1 MNTKQL
7 KRISIYLAGMLT
19 LAFGISLNVKTGLG
33 VSPIISMANCFS
45 SILSLPIGDTTFVLY
60 SVFVIIQII
69 VHIHL
74 SRKNSEIKLRS
85 LIIKDILQLPLSL
98 VFTRIM
104 NVFEIMIPQ
113 MDTLQD
119 GFFSSMPGR
128 FVALAAAI
136 IATGVGAA
144 ATLDMRLIP
153 NPGDGI
159 VQSLS
164 DLSKKETGFVK
175 NVFDGI
181 NVSLT
186 VIISLIAEGNI
197 IGIGAGTIIAFLGVG
212 RVIAVFN
219 HFLLPYLRKLV

>member
-1 MNTKQL
+1 
-7 KRISIYLAGMLT
+7 MLT

-33 VSPIISMANCFS
+33 VSPIISVANCFS
-45 SILSLPIGDTTFVLY
+45 SLLSLPIGDTTFVLY

-74 SRKNSEIKLRS
+74 SRKNSEIQLRS

-113 MDTLQD
+113 MNTLRD

-128 FVALAAAI
+128 LVALAAAI

-186 VIISLIAEGNI
+186 VIISLIEEGI
-197 IGIGAGTIIAFLGVG
+197 
-212 RVIAVFN
+212 
-219 HFLLPYLRKLV
+219 

>member
-1 MNTKQL
+1 M
-7 KRISIYLAGMLT
+7 
-19 LAFGISLNVKTGLG
+19 
-33 VSPIISMANCFS
+33 
-45 SILSLPIGDTTFVLY
+45 
-60 SVFVIIQII
+60 
-69 VHIHL
+69 
-74 SRKNSEIKLRS
+74 RS

-113 MDTLQD
+113 MNTLQD

-128 FVALAAAI
+128 LVALAVAI

-197 IGIGAGTIIAFLGVG
+197 IDIGAGTIIAFLGVG

>member
-1 MNTKQL
+1 MNTKYL
-7 KRISIYLAGMLT
+7 KRMTVYLAGMLI

-33 VSPIISMANCFS
+33 VSPIISVANCFS

-69 VHIHL
+69 IHIHL
-74 SRKNSEIKLRS
+74 SRKKNDIKLRS

-113 MDTLQD
+113 MNTLQD

-128 FVALAAAI
+128 ITALAAAI
-136 IATGVGAA
+136 VATGVGAA

-159 VQSLS
+159 VQALA
-164 DLSKKETGFVK
+164 DLFKKETGFIK

-186 VIISLIAEGNI
+186 IIISLIAEGHI
-197 IGIGAGTIIAFLGVG
+197 IGIGIGTIIAFLGVG
-212 RVIAVFN
+212 RVIAVFK
-219 HFLLPYLRKLV
+219 HSLLQSLRKLV

>member
-1 MNTKQL
+1 
-7 KRISIYLAGMLT
+7 
-19 LAFGISLNVKTGLG
+19 
-33 VSPIISMANCFS
+33 
-45 SILSLPIGDTTFVLY
+45 
-60 SVFVIIQII
+60 
-69 VHIHL
+69 
-74 SRKNSEIKLRS
+74 
-85 LIIKDILQLPLSL
+85 
-98 VFTRIM
+98 
-104 NVFEIMIPQ
+104 
-113 MDTLQD
+113 
-119 GFFSSMPGR
+119 MPGR
-128 FVALAAAI
+128 LVALAAAI

-186 VIISLIAEGNI
+186 VIISLIAEGSI

-219 HFLLPYLRKLV
+219 HFLLPYLKKLV

>member
-1 MNTKQL
+1 MNTKYL
-7 KRISIYLAGMLT
+7 KRMTVYLAGMLI

-33 VSPIISMANCFS
+33 VSPIISVANCFS

-69 VHIHL
+69 IHIHL
-74 SRKNSEIKLRS
+74 SRKNNDIKLRS
-85 LIIKDILQLPLSL
+85 LIIKDILQLPLSFI
-98 VFTRIM
+98 FTRIM
-104 NVFEIMIPQ
+104 NVFEIIIPQ
-113 MDTLQD
+113 MNTLQD

-128 FVALAAAI
+128 ITALAAAI
-136 IATGVGAA
+136 VATGVGAA

-159 VQSLS
+159 VQALS
-164 DLSKKETGFVK
+164 DLFKKETGFVK

-186 VIISLIAEGNI
+186 IIISLIAEGHI
-197 IGIGAGTIIAFLGVG
+197 IGIGIGTIIAFLGVG

-219 HFLLPYLRKLV
+219 HFLLQSLRKLV

>member
-33 VSPIISMANCFS
+33 VSPIISVANCFS
-45 SILSLPIGDTTFVLY
+45 SLLSLPIGDTTFVLY

-74 SRKNSEIKLRS
+74 SRKNSEIQLRS

-113 MDTLQD
+113 MNTLQD

-128 FVALAAAI
+128 LVALAAAI

-164 DLSKKETGFVK
+164 DLSKKETGFVT

>member
-1 MNTKQL
+1 MNIKYL
-7 KRISIYLAGMLT
+7 KRITVYLAGMLI

-33 VSPIISMANCFS
+33 VSPIISVANCFS

-69 VHIHL
+69 IHIHL
-74 SRKNSEIKLRS
+74 SIKNNDIKLKS

-113 MDTLQD
+113 MNTLQY
-119 GFFSSMPGR
+119 GFFSSMQGR
-128 FVALAAAI
+128 ITALAAAI

-159 VQSLS
+159 VQALA
-164 DLSKKETGFVK
+164 DLFKKETGFVK

-186 VIISLIAEGNI
+186 IIIS
-197 IGIGAGTIIAFLGVG
+197 
-212 RVIAVFN
+212 
-219 HFLLPYLRKLV
+219 